1 MTLLPRLKLTAVQ
14 TVCSGSTPVCS
25 GTSGGP
31 DTGDFYI
38 QEGWFYA
45 LPYSPGDQDRFWS
58 AEFRLFIDGSQV
70 TDLVEVPTT
79 DLFGTM
85 VTLKGHVVSG
95 LDPGSHTIVG
105 EWWWQGEA
113 AFTSVV
119 ALTVSG

>member
-1 MTLLPRLKLTAVQ
+1 M
-14 TVCSGSTPVCS
+14 
-25 GTSGGP
+25 
-31 DTGDFYI
+31 
-38 QEGWFYA
+38 
-45 LPYSPGDQDRFWS
+45 
-58 AEFRLFIDGSQV
+58 
-70 TDLVEVPTT
+70 PTT